1 MTQNQF
7 NSKIII
13 GTSAWGSK
21 ISYKKSL
28 NIGSE
33 LIKMGINSFDSAP
46 NYGGGYS
53 HQILNHLSKNNK
65 INVDTKFGD
74 LITFNPKEIIKRLIR
89 FNNLNSF
96 KNSFKYLS
104 FTKSV
109 RKNNYF
115 WKIENIKKNIDL
127 YIKDLEFCQVR
138 TIYLHSPPKGII
150 NKKYLNELNDL
161 LIYNN
166 LNLGISWPD
175 ESDFYFLLKEFPKI
189 NLQLSFKFFEKYKKQ
204 IIQNF
209 EYIYINSIFKNFY
222 KISSNNKSFE
232 YYFRDLL
239 SLIEYK
245 KNYKIIIGINSDK
258 SLNNLKKYL
267 IQY

>member
-1 MTQNQF
+1 MTQIKF

-28 NIGSE
+28 KIGSK

-74 LITFNPKEIIKRLIR
+74 IATFNPKEILKRIIR
-89 FNNLNSF
+89 YNNLNTF
-96 KNSFKYLS
+96 KSSFKYLS
-104 FTKSV
+104 FVRSV
-109 RKNNYF
+109 RKNNHF
-115 WKIENIKKNIDL
+115 WKIENIKKNIDFYL
-127 YIKDLEFCQVR
+127 KDLEFCQVKI
-138 TIYLHSPPKGII
+138 IYLHSPPKNII
-150 NKKYLNELNDL
+150 NKNYLKELNNL
-161 LIYNN
+161 LIKKD

-175 ESDFYFLLKEFPKI
+175 ESDFDFLLKEFPNI
-189 NLQLSFKFFEKYKKQ
+189 NLQLSLEFFEKYKKE

-209 EYIYINSIFKNFY
+209 EHIYINSIFKNY
-222 KISSNNKSFE
+222 CNKQNNSKSFE

-239 SLIEYK
+239 NLIEYK
-245 KNYKIIIGINSDK
+245 NNYKIIIGINSDK
-258 SLNNLKKYL
+258 SLNNLQRYL
-267 IQY
+267 T